1 LFFIYFIN
9 FKKGKLFMKKIVN
22 FILLAFFAVGIFSCS
37 QNKDPKQLFI
47 EADKAAQSNNS
58 AEFKI
63 TVLNKGAQGDA
74 TFTSSIFVKKDANS
88 QSAFPIKYRI
98 EEPNT
103 TLITYDGKQFIVTDL
118 KNKKISVSQREG
130 VTEQFAERLG
140 QNFYMI
146 VDHKLDT
153 AEINAN
159 SKNLELKGKT
169 TVSGQECYQVLQKG
183 EGHGEYQVENN
194 YFFSVDKKLM
204 LKYTSVI
211 TNKDKKVVQ
220 SIEYTISDL
229 KINPNLDDKLFTQT
243 IDTNNYTFEDL
254 DAAHDKMNQNP
265 HENMDNPHGD
275 NPNSEEPT
283 GLLPN
288 GTPAP
293 DWNLLDKDGNK
304 VALSQLKGKVVVIDF
319 WATWCGPCKQAMP
332 TIQKLYNTYKNK
344 GVVVLGIN
352 VSENADP
359 VKFMKENGY
368 SYRLLLNGDQVAT
381 NYKVEGIPTMYVIDK
396 NGKIAFGQSGVGQN
410 YAEKLEAAIKKS
422 L

>member
-1 LFFIYFIN
+1 
-9 FKKGKLFMKKIVN
+9 MKKIINV
-22 FILLAFFAVGIFSCS
+22 ILLAIFAVGIFSCS
-37 QNKDPKQLFI
+37 ENKDPKELFI

-63 TVLNKGAQGDA
+63 TVINKGEQGEA
-74 TFTSSIFVKKDANS
+74 SFTSSIFVKKDANS

-103 TLITYDGKQFIVTDL
+103 TLITFDGKQFIVTDL
-118 KNKKISVSQREG
+118 KNNKISVSQREG

-140 QNFYMI
+140 QNFYMV

-159 SKNLELKGKT
+159 SKNLELKGK
-169 TVSGQECYQVLQKG
+169 VNVNGEECYQVLQKG

-194 YFFSVDKKLM
+194 YFFSADKKLM

-229 KINPNLDDKLFTQT
+229 KLNPNLDDKIFTQT
-243 IDTNNYTFEDL
+243 IDTTKYTYEDL
-254 DAAHDKMNQNP
+254 DAAHDKMSNP
-265 HENMDNPHGD
+265 HGDMEQQKGNMDNPHGD
-275 NPNSEEPT
+275 NPASEEPT

-288 GTPAP
+288 GSTAP
-293 DWNLLDKDGNK
+293 DWSLLDKDGNK
-304 VALSQLKGKVVVIDF
+304 IALSQLKGKVVVIDF

-359 VKFMKENGY
+359 VKFMKDNGY
-368 SYRLLLNGDQVAT
+368 NYKLLLNGDQVAT

-396 NGKIAFGQSGVGQN
+396 NGKIVFGQSGVGQN

>member
-1 LFFIYFIN
+1 
-9 FKKGKLFMKKIVN
+9 MKKIVN

-169 TVSGQECYQVLQKG
+169 TVSGQECYQILQKG

-211 TNKDKKVVQ
+211 TNKDRKVVQ

>member
-1 LFFIYFIN
+1 
-9 FKKGKLFMKKIVN
+9 MKKIINV
-22 FILLAFFAVGIFSCS
+22 ILLAIFAAGIFSCS
-37 QNKDPKQLFI
+37 ENKDPKQLFI
-47 EADKAAQSNNS
+47 EADKVAQSNNS

-63 TVLNKGAQGDA
+63 TVINKGEQGEA
-74 TFTSSIFVKKDANS
+74 SFTSSIFVKKDANS

-98 EEPNT
+98 EEPKT

-118 KNKKISVSQREG
+118 KNNKISVSQREG

-140 QNFYMI
+140 QNFYMV

-159 SKNLELKGKT
+159 SKNLELKGK
-169 TVSGQECYQVLQKG
+169 VNVNGEECYQVLQKG

-194 YFFSVDKKLM
+194 YFFSADKKLM

-229 KINPNLDDKLFTQT
+229 KLNPNLDDKIFTQT
-243 IDTNNYTFEDL
+243 IDTTKYTYEDL
-254 DAAHDKMNQNP
+254 DAAHDKMSNP
-265 HENMDNPHGD
+265 HGDMEQQKENMDNPHGD
-275 NPNSEEPT
+275 NPASEEPT

-288 GTPAP
+288 GSTAP
-293 DWNLLDKDGNK
+293 DWSLLDKDGNK
-304 VALSQLKGKVVVIDF
+304 IALSQLKGKVVVIDF

-359 VKFMKENGY
+359 VKFMKDNGY
-368 SYRLLLNGDQVAT
+368 NYKLLLNGDQVAT

-396 NGKIAFGQSGVGQN
+396 NGKIVFGQSGVGQN

>member
-243 IDTNNYTFEDL
+243 IDTNNYTYEDL